1 MITALDSEVFM
12 MDPTLY
18 KYKKMTTSAEKA
30 GVSDSI
36 RPFIHA
42 FLKDGIPLK
51 ILFSEELKELHC
63 ILSMII
69 HNFCKNSTHDRVT
82 LYLLCLKSSSV
93 SILEELTGIFLNQR
107 LDSDE
112 QETLREEDYSDRSQ
126 VLILNQYKIP

>member
-36 RPFIHA
+36 RPIIHA

-69 HNFCKNSTHDRVT
+69 RIIFIRIVTHDREP
-82 LYLLCLKSSSV
+82 SV
-93 SILEELTGIFLNQR
+93 SF
-107 LDSDE
+107 
-112 QETLREEDYSDRSQ
+112 
-126 VLILNQYKIP
+126 V